1 MTAQSSERCPCG
13 SEPASQEPAVRKTS
27 IERCRTCG
35 LLVRTPMPSAQELAQ
50 WYGDGYWRRYRAEQV
65 GSARQNLYAHALQ
78 WLGAHRSRPG
88 VLVDVGCGGG
98 AFLAACRAAGW
109 QGIGFDPSVAAVAHA
124 RAAGLEA
131 YAQPWPPCS
140 LSDATVDAVTFMNVL
155 DHLRDP
161 FGAIR
166 EAWRVLRPGG
176 LLYIR
181 VPNGPFHVRSLALV
195 APLGLG
201 SFPVFH
207 LYGFGRASFL
217 YHLPRLGFV
226 GVTLRTALPSSGD
239 PYGGSFGGK
248 ALLRTLFKAA
258 DRGCYWLLN
267 RCGRGAN
274 AWGPSIEVLACKVP
288 QDRVS

>member
-13 SEPASQEPAVRKTS
+13 SEPALLDSVVRRAS
-27 IERCRTCG
+27 IGRCRTCG
-35 LLVRTPMPSAQELAQ
+35 LLVRTSMPSAQELAR
-50 WYGDGYWRRYRAEQV
+50 WYGDGYWDRYRTEQV

-78 WLGAHRSRPG
+78 WLGAHRSPPG

-124 RAAGLEA
+124 RSAGLDA

-140 LSDATVDAVTFMNVL
+140 LNDATVDAVTFMNVL
-155 DHLRDP
+155 DHLREP
-161 FGAIR
+161 FEAIR

-181 VPNGPFHVRSLALV
+181 VPNGPFHVRLLAL
-195 APLGLG
+195 LTWFGLG

-207 LYGFGRASFL
+207 LYGFGRTSFL
-217 YHLPRLGFV
+217 YHLPRLGFA
-226 GVTLRTALPSSGD
+226 GVTVQNAPPSSGD
-239 PYGGSFGGK
+239 PYAGPSGWK
-248 ALLRTLFKAA
+248 AGARMVFKAG
-258 DRGCYWLLN
+258 DRGGHWLLH
-267 RCGRGAN
+267 RCGLGAR
-274 AWGPSIEVLACKVP
+274 AWGPSIEVMAYKVP
-288 QDRVS
+288 QDRVR